1 MKSKED
7 DMNPFLQPWLK
18 FMEGMNYGDLNQA
31 IAPVTTWFS
40 PQYEFNFA
48 GNPRLEKKI
57 VSDGASYGRQLGILS
72 EAVLELANGKKGK
85 AVGRL
90 KEMVSR
96 IDRIKGQD
104 TRALEEDIKDRLE
117 QLKQRDDA
125 ALKRVLRQYGDK

>member
-1 MKSKED
+1 
-7 DMNPFLQPWLK
+7 MNPFLQPWLK

-57 VSDGASYGRQLGILS
+57 VADGASYGKQLGILS
-72 EAVLELANGKKGK
+72 EAVLELANGKKGN